1 MRIALFLLAAA
12 WLPTAFAHSVQHR
25 LDTTAHAV
33 VISLNYT
40 NGKPFAHE
48 KYALHAGDGA
58 RPELTGHTDSAGRVV
73 FLPGAV
79 TDWRLKTMA
88 AHGHG
93 LVIDLHLPPAQPA
106 QPVPPPATPPDPP
119 TTPASPVQPA
129 PAESGQPSQASLAL
143 FGLSLLFG
151 GFGAYQL
158 FLRRRRS

>member
-12 WLPTAFAHSVQHR
+12 CSSLALAHSVQHHVA
-25 LDTTAHAV
+25 TATGAAV
-33 VISLNYT
+33 ITLSYA

-48 KYALHAGDGA
+48 KYSLQAAGST
-58 RPELTGHTDSAGRVV
+58 RPDLTGHTDADGRIV
-73 FLPGAV
+73 FLPGA
-79 TDWRLKTMA
+79 TDNWHLKAMA
-88 AHGHG
+88 THGHG
-93 LVIDLHLPPAQPA
+93 LAIDLHLPPA